1 MIIHFK
7 MQSPTETYTYSATF
21 KGRVDHYDD
30 GYISDV
36 DTSDLEWFVRQNN
49 LDILDWEYE
58 GYLPEY
64 EGFERELY
72 TLLDDVIEE
81 EMVKG
86 IKVKKVE
93 RNVDVLDDGP
103 KYPLRHRFYKTL
115 SRAQDYGSDEDEM
128 AKASFTLVHL
138 DNGYSVLI
146 EDYEGEFS
154 RAELLNKDLR
164 YKGGDTDYG
173 LSISYPKLKRMG
185 KAKQAIAIL
194 PDLVENQRKSF
205 SDD

>member
-1 MIIHFK
+1 MIIHFT

-36 DTSDLEWFVRQNN
+36 DTSDLEWFVRQSN

-93 RNVDVLDDGP
+93 RNVDVNGDDP
-103 KYPLRHRFYKTL
+103 KYPLRHRFSQSYL
-115 SRAQDYGSDEDEM
+115 RASQAGSGMDQDELDEYSY
-128 AKASFTLVHL
+128 ALVHL

-146 EDYEGEFS
+146 EDDEDGFS
-154 RAELLNKDLR
+154 RAELLNKYLR
-164 YKGGDTDYG
+164 YKGGEIETPEID
-173 LSISYPKLKRMG
+173 LSYSKLKRMG
-185 KAKQAIAIL
+185 KAKQAMAIL
-194 PDLVENQRKSF
+194 PDLVKKRRKS
-205 SDD
+205 